1 MVRFRT
7 LGCYPLTGAV
17 ESSAT
22 TLPEI
27 IQEMLLTRTSE
38 RQGRV
43 IDHDQA
49 GSMEE
54 TSGLFLRVRSM
65 SHQSDLIS
73 EDILAY
79 LGQHERKELLRF
91 LTCGN
96 VDDGKSTLIGRLL
109 HDSKMIYEDHLEAI
123 TRDSKKVG
131 TTGDDVDLA
140 LLVDGLQAE
149 REQGITIDV
158 AYRYFSTAKRKFII
172 ADTPGH
178 EQYTRNMATGA
189 STCDLAIILI
199 DARYG
204 VQTQTRRHSFIA
216 SLLGIRHIVVAINKM
231 DLKDFDQ
238 GVFEQI
244 KADYLAF
251 AEKIGLK
258 TSSLH
263 FVPMSA
269 LKGDNVVNKS
279 ERSPWYAGQSLM
291 EILETVEIAAD
302 RNLDDMRFP
311 VQYVNRP
318 NLNFRGFAGTLASG
332 VVRKG
337 DEVVALPSGKGSKV
351 KSIVTFEGE
360 LEQAGPGQAV
370 TLTLEDEIDVSR
382 GDMLVHADNRPL
394 VTDGFDAMLVWMAE
408 EPMLPGKKY
417 DIKRATSY
425 VPGSIP
431 SIVHKV
437 DVNTLERTPGSE
449 LKLNE
454 IARVKVSLDAPIAL
468 DGYEQNRTT
477 GAFIV
482 IDRLTNG
489 TVGAGMIVSAPPAAH
504 GSSAHHGSNAHVT
517 REERAGR
524 FGQQPATVLF
534 SGLSGAGKSTLAYA
548 VAQAVR
554 YGPRGLRAGRAE
566 PAPRPEQGV
575 AAGPRRTHRELA
587 AYRPCRQAVQRG
599 RVDQP
604 LRLRRAERGRAR
616 AGQGADRRRAPD
628 HRLCRRRRRS
638 AANAIPRGCMRR
650 ARTISPASPSLR
662 RAAGCRPGDR
672 YPVAERRGRRE
683 AGARPV
689 ARTPGDLIV
698 SQP

>member
-1 MVRFRT
+1 
-7 LGCYPLTGAV
+7 
-17 ESSAT
+17 
-22 TLPEI
+22 
-27 IQEMLLTRTSE
+27 
-38 RQGRV
+38 
-43 IDHDQA
+43 
-49 GSMEE
+49 
-54 TSGLFLRVRSM
+54 M

-73 EDILAY
+73 QDILAY
-79 LGQHERKELLRF
+79 LAQHERKELLRF

-123 TRDSKKVG
+123 SRDSKKVG
-131 TTGDDVDLA
+131 TTGDDIDLA

-216 SLLGIRHIVVAINKM
+216 SLLGIKHIVVAVNKM

-251 AEKIGLK
+251 AEKIGLRP
-258 TSSLH
+258 TTLE

-279 ERSPWYAGQSLM
+279 ERSPWYTGQSLM
-291 EILETVEIAAD
+291 EILESVEVAGD
-302 RNLDDMRFP
+302 RNFDDLRFP

-332 VVRKG
+332 IVRKG
-337 DEVVALPSGKGSKV
+337 DEVMALPSGKTSKV

-360 LEQAGPGQAV
+360 LEHAGPGQAI

-382 GDMLVHADNRPL
+382 GDMLVHADNRPQ
-394 VTDGFDAMLVWMAE
+394 VSDSFEAMLVWLGE

-431 SIVHKV
+431 SIVHRV
-437 DVNTLERTPGSE
+437 DVNTLEQGAASE

-454 IARVKVSLDAPIAL
+454 IGRVKVALDAPIAL
-468 DGYEQNRTT
+468 DGYEYNRTT

-489 TVGAGMIVSAPPAAH
+489 TVGAGMIIADPVAH
-504 GSSAHHGSNAHVT
+504 GGGQHGRLAHVST
-517 REERAGR
+517 EERASR

-548 VAQAVR
+548 VERKLFDMGRAVYVLDGQNLR
-554 YGPRGLRAGRAE
+554 HDLNKGLPQDRAGRAE
-566 PAPRPEQGV
+566 
-575 AAGPRRTHRELA
+575 
-587 AYRPCRQAVQRG
+587 
-599 RVDQP
+599 
-604 LRLRRAERGRAR
+604 
-616 AGQGADRRRAPD
+616 
-628 HRLCRRRRRS
+628 
-638 AANAIPRGCMRR
+638 NW
-650 ARTISPASPSLR
+650 R
-662 RAAGCRPGDR
+662 RAAHVARQFNEAGLIALAAFVAPDAEGREQAKALIGSERLVTVYVQASPQIC
-672 YPVAERRGRRE
+672 AERDPQGLYAAGGDNIPGEGFPYDVPLDADLVIDTQTQSVEEGVKAVLDLLRSRG
-683 AGARPV
+683 A
-689 ARTPGDLIV
+689 I
-698 SQP
+698 

>member
-1 MVRFRT
+1 
-7 LGCYPLTGAV
+7 
-17 ESSAT
+17 
-22 TLPEI
+22 
-27 IQEMLLTRTSE
+27 
-38 RQGRV
+38 
-43 IDHDQA
+43 
-49 GSMEE
+49 
-54 TSGLFLRVRSM
+54 M

-73 EDILAY
+73 QDILAY
-79 LGQHERKELLRF
+79 LAQHERKELLRF

-131 TTGDDVDLA
+131 TTGDEVDLA

-189 STCDLAIILI
+189 STCDLAIILV

-204 VQTQTRRHSFIA
+204 VQTQTRRHSYIA
-216 SLLGIRHIVVAINKM
+216 SLLGIKHIVVAINKM

-238 GVFEQI
+238 GVFESI
-244 KADYLAF
+244 KADYLQF
-251 AEKIGLK
+251 AERIKLNP
-258 TSSLH
+258 TSIH

-279 ERSPWYAGQSLM
+279 ERSPWYTGQSLM
-291 EILETVEIAAD
+291 EILETVEVAGD
-302 RNLDDMRFP
+302 RNFADMRFP

-332 VVRKG
+332 VVHKG
-337 DEVVALPSGKGSKV
+337 DEVVVLPSGKGSKV

-360 LEQAGPGQAV
+360 LEQAGPGQAI

-382 GDMLVHADNRPL
+382 GDMLVHADNRPQ
-394 VTDGFDAMLVWMAE
+394 VTDGFDAMLVWMSE

-425 VPGSIP
+425 VPGSIA
-431 SIVHKV
+431 SIAHKV
-437 DVNTLERTPGSE
+437 DVNTLEEGAASD
-449 LKLNE
+449 LQLNE
-454 IARVKVSLDAPIAL
+454 IAKVKISLDAPIAL
-468 DGYEQNRTT
+468 DGYESNRTT

-489 TVGAGMIVSAPPAAH
+489 TVGAGMIIAAPVAAGGQGIH
-504 GSSAHHGSNAHVT
+504 GESAHVST
-517 REERAGR
+517 EERAAR
-524 FGQQPATVLF
+524 FGQKPATVLF

-548 VAQAVR
+548 VERKLFDMGRAVYVLDGQNLR
-554 YGPRGLRAGRAE
+554 HDLNKGLPQDRAGRTE
-566 PAPRPEQGV
+566 
-575 AAGPRRTHRELA
+575 
-587 AYRPCRQAVQRG
+587 
-599 RVDQP
+599 
-604 LRLRRAERGRAR
+604 
-616 AGQGADRRRAPD
+616 
-628 HRLCRRRRRS
+628 
-638 AANAIPRGCMRR
+638 NW
-650 ARTISPASPSLR
+650 R
-662 RAAGCRPGDR
+662 RAAH
-672 YPVAERRGRRE
+672 VARQFNE
-683 AGARPV
+683 AGLLTLAAFV
-689 ARTPGDLIV
+689 APDAEGREQAKVLIGNDRLITVYVQASPQICRERDPQGLYAADQDNIPGESFPYDVPLNADLVIDTQ
-698 SQP
+698 SQSVEEGVKAVLDLLRSRGAI

>member
-1 MVRFRT
+1 
-7 LGCYPLTGAV
+7 
-17 ESSAT
+17 
-22 TLPEI
+22 
-27 IQEMLLTRTSE
+27 
-38 RQGRV
+38 
-43 IDHDQA
+43 
-49 GSMEE
+49 
-54 TSGLFLRVRSM
+54 M
-65 SHQSDLIS
+65 SHQSELIS
-73 EDILAY
+73 QDILAY
-79 LGQHERKELLRF
+79 LAQHERKELLRF

-131 TTGDDVDLA
+131 TTGDEVDLA

-199 DARYG
+199 DARHG
-204 VQTQTRRHSFIA
+204 VQTQTRRHSYIA
-216 SLLGIRHIVVAINKM
+216 TLLGIRHIVVAVNKM
-231 DLKDFDQ
+231 DLMNFDQ
-238 GVFEQI
+238 AVFEKI

-251 AEKIGLK
+251 AERLGMRP
-258 TSSLH
+258 TTLH
-263 FVPMSA
+263 FVPLSA
-269 LKGDNVVNKS
+269 LKGDNVVNRS
-279 ERSPWYAGQSLM
+279 ERSPWYDGQSLM
-291 EILETVEIAAD
+291 EILETVEIAGD
-302 RNLDDMRFP
+302 RNLEDMRFP

-332 VVRKG
+332 IVRKG
-337 DEVVALPSGKGSKV
+337 DEIAALPSGKTSRI
-351 KSIVTFEGE
+351 KSIVTYEGE
-360 LEQAGPGQAV
+360 LEQAGPGQAI

-394 VTDGFDAMLVWMAE
+394 VTDSFEAMLVWMAE

-437 DVNTLERTPGSE
+437 DVNTLEEGPASS
-449 LKLNE
+449 LQLNE

-468 DGYEQNRTT
+468 DGYAQNRTT

-489 TVGAGMIVSAPPAAH
+489 SVGAGMIISEPLH
-504 GSSAHHGSNAHVT
+504 GRHGAHHGALAHVSS
-517 REERAGR
+517 EERAAR

-548 VAQAVR
+548 VERKLFDMGRAVYVLDGQNLR
-554 YGPRGLRAGRAE
+554 HDLNKGLPQDRAGRAE
-566 PAPRPEQGV
+566 
-575 AAGPRRTHRELA
+575 
-587 AYRPCRQAVQRG
+587 
-599 RVDQP
+599 
-604 LRLRRAERGRAR
+604 
-616 AGQGADRRRAPD
+616 
-628 HRLCRRRRRS
+628 
-638 AANAIPRGCMRR
+638 NW
-650 ARTISPASPSLR
+650 R
-662 RAAGCRPGDR
+662 RAAH
-672 YPVAERRGRRE
+672 VARQFNE
-683 AGARPV
+683 AGMIALAAFVAPDAEGREKARALIGPERLITV
-689 ARTPGDLIV
+689 YVQASPQVCRERDPQGLYAAGGDNIPGESFPYDVPLDADLVIDTQSTTV
-698 SQP
+698 EEGVRQVIELLRSRGAI

>member
-1 MVRFRT
+1 
-7 LGCYPLTGAV
+7 
-17 ESSAT
+17 
-22 TLPEI
+22 
-27 IQEMLLTRTSE
+27 
-38 RQGRV
+38 
-43 IDHDQA
+43 
-49 GSMEE
+49 
-54 TSGLFLRVRSM
+54 M

-131 TTGDDVDLA
+131 TTGDDIDLA

-189 STCDLAIILI
+189 STCDLAIILV

-204 VQTQTRRHSFIA
+204 VQTQTRRHSYIA
-216 SLLGIRHIVVAINKM
+216 SLLGIKHIVVAINKM
-231 DLKDFDQ
+231 DLKGFDE
-238 GVFEQI
+238 GVFEEI
-244 KADYLAF
+244 KADYLKF
-251 AEKIGLK
+251 AEGIALK
-258 TSSLH
+258 PSSLH

-269 LKGDNVVNKS
+269 LKGDNVVNRS
-279 ERSPWYAGQSLM
+279 ERSPWYTGQSLM
-291 EILETVEIAAD
+291 EILETVEVSGD
-302 RNLDDMRFP
+302 RNLTDLRFP

-332 VVRKG
+332 VVHKG
-337 DEVVALPSGKGSKV
+337 DEVVVLPSGKSSRV

-370 TLTLEDEIDVSR
+370 TLTMEDEIDISR
-382 GDMLVHADNRPL
+382 GDLLVHADNVPT
-394 VTDGFDAMLVWMAE
+394 VTDSFDAMLVWMAE

-425 VPGSIP
+425 VPGSIA

-437 DVNTLERTPGSE
+437 DVNTLAEGPGSA
-449 LKLNE
+449 LALNE
-454 IARVKVSLDAPIAL
+454 IGRVKVALDSAIAL
-468 DGYEQNRTT
+468 DGYDSNRTT

-489 TVGAGMIVSAPPAAH
+489 TVGAGMIIAPPVVPHGAA
-504 GSSAHHGSNAHVT
+504 GHHGKLAHVAT
-517 REERAGR
+517 EERALR
-524 FGQQPATVLF
+524 FGQKPATVLF

-548 VAQAVR
+548 VERKLFDMGRAVFVLDGQNLR
-554 YGPRGLRAGRAE
+554 HDLNKGLPQDRAGRTENWRRA
-566 PAPRPEQGV
+566 AHV
-575 AAGPRRTHRELA
+575 ARQFNEAGLLTLA
-587 AYRPCRQAVQRG
+587 AFVAPDAEGREQAKA
-599 RVDQP
+599 
-604 LRLRRAERGRAR
+604 LI
-616 AGQGADRRRAPD
+616 GADR
-628 HRLCRRRRRS
+628 LL
-638 AANAIPRGCMRR
+638 
-650 ARTISPASPSLR
+650 TVYVQASPQACRERDPQGLYAADGDNIPGESFPYDVPLNADLVVDTQSVSLEEGVKQVLELLR
-662 RAAGCRPGDR
+662 S
-672 YPVAERRGRRE
+672 RG
-683 AGARPV
+683 A
-689 ARTPGDLIV
+689 I
-698 SQP
+698 

>member
-1 MVRFRT
+1 
-7 LGCYPLTGAV
+7 
-17 ESSAT
+17 
-22 TLPEI
+22 
-27 IQEMLLTRTSE
+27 
-38 RQGRV
+38 
-43 IDHDQA
+43 
-49 GSMEE
+49 
-54 TSGLFLRVRSM
+54 M

-79 LGQHERKELLRF
+79 LAQHERKELLRF

-131 TTGDDVDLA
+131 TTGEDVDLA

-189 STCDLAIILI
+189 STCDLAIILV

-204 VQTQTRRHSFIA
+204 VQTQTRRHSYIA
-216 SLLGIRHIVVAINKM
+216 SLLGIKHIVVAINKM

-238 GVFEQI
+238 GVFESI

-251 AEKIGLK
+251 ADKINLNP
-258 TSSLH
+258 TTLA

-279 ERSPWYAGQSLM
+279 ERSPWYTGQSLM
-291 EILETVEIAAD
+291 EILETVEVAAD
-302 RNLDDMRFP
+302 RNFNDLRFP

-318 NLNFRGFAGTLASG
+318 NLNFRGFAGTIASG

-337 DEVVALPSGKGSKV
+337 DEIIALPSGKGSKV
-351 KSIVTFEGE
+351 KSIVTYEGE
-360 LEQAGPGQAV
+360 LEQAGPGQAI

-382 GDMLVHADNRPL
+382 GDMLVHADNAPQ
-394 VTDGFDAMLVWMAE
+394 VTDSFEAMVVWMAE

-431 SIVHKV
+431 SITHKV
-437 DVNTLERTPGSE
+437 DVNTLEHSAASS
-449 LKLNE
+449 LALNE

-468 DGYEQNRTT
+468 DDYADNRTT
-477 GAFIV
+477 GAFIIV
-482 IDRLTNG
+482 DRLTNG
-489 TVGAGMIVSAPPAAH
+489 TVGAGMIIAPKAD
-504 GSSAHHGSNAHVT
+504 GSHTAQHAHVT
-517 REERAGR
+517 REERAER

-548 VAQAVR
+548 VERKLFDMGRAVYVLDGQNLRHDLNKGLAQD
-554 YGPRGLRAGRAE
+554 RAGRTE
-566 PAPRPEQGV
+566 
-575 AAGPRRTHRELA
+575 
-587 AYRPCRQAVQRG
+587 
-599 RVDQP
+599 
-604 LRLRRAERGRAR
+604 
-616 AGQGADRRRAPD
+616 
-628 HRLCRRRRRS
+628 
-638 AANAIPRGCMRR
+638 NW
-650 ARTISPASPSLR
+650 R
-662 RAAGCRPGDR
+662 RAAHVARQFNEAGLLTLAAFVAPSAEGREQAKTLIGNERLITVYVQASPQVC
-672 YPVAERRGRRE
+672 AERDPQGLYAAGGDNIPGESFPYDVPLDADLVIDTQTESVEEGVKKVLALLRERG
-683 AGARPV
+683 A
-689 ARTPGDLIV
+689 I
-698 SQP
+698 

>member
-1 MVRFRT
+1 
-7 LGCYPLTGAV
+7 
-17 ESSAT
+17 
-22 TLPEI
+22 
-27 IQEMLLTRTSE
+27 
-38 RQGRV
+38 
-43 IDHDQA
+43 
-49 GSMEE
+49 
-54 TSGLFLRVRSM
+54 M
-65 SHQSDLIS
+65 SHQSELIS
-73 EDILAY
+73 EDIHAY
-79 LGQHERKELLRF
+79 LAQHERKELLRF

-123 TRDSKKVG
+123 TRDSKKSG
-131 TTGDDVDLA
+131 TTGEEVDLA

-216 SLLGIRHIVVAINKM
+216 SLLGIKHIVVAINKM

-251 AEKIGLK
+251 AEKIDLRP
-258 TSSLH
+258 TTLE

-279 ERSPWYAGQSLM
+279 ERSPWYSGQSLM
-291 EILETVEIAAD
+291 EILESVEVAGD
-302 RNLDDMRFP
+302 RNFDDLRFP

-332 VVRKG
+332 IVRKG
-337 DEVVALPSGKGSKV
+337 DEVIALPSGKGSRV
-351 KSIVTFEGE
+351 KSIVTYEGE
-360 LEQAGPGQAV
+360 LEQAGPGQAI

-382 GDMLVHADNRPL
+382 GDMLVHADNRPQ
-394 VTDGFDAMLVWMAE
+394 VVDTFDAMLVWMAE

-425 VPGSIP
+425 VPGSIA
-431 SIVHKV
+431 SITHRV
-437 DVNTLERTPGSE
+437 DVNTLEQGAASS
-449 LKLNE
+449 LQLNE
-454 IARVKVSLDAPIAL
+454 IGKVKVALDAPIAL
-468 DGYEQNRTT
+468 DGYEHNRTT
-477 GAFIV
+477 GAFII

-489 TVGAGMIVSAPPAAH
+489 TVGAGMIIADAS
-504 GSSAHHGSNAHVT
+504 SSAHHADSGHVST
-517 REERAGR
+517 AERASR

-548 VAQAVR
+548 VERKLFDMGRAVYVLDGQNLR
-554 YGPRGLRAGRAE
+554 HDLNKGLPQDRAGRTE
-566 PAPRPEQGV
+566 
-575 AAGPRRTHRELA
+575 
-587 AYRPCRQAVQRG
+587 
-599 RVDQP
+599 
-604 LRLRRAERGRAR
+604 
-616 AGQGADRRRAPD
+616 
-628 HRLCRRRRRS
+628 
-638 AANAIPRGCMRR
+638 NW
-650 ARTISPASPSLR
+650 R
-662 RAAGCRPGDR
+662 RAAHVARQFNEAGLLTLAAFVAPDAEGREQAKVLIG
-672 YPVAERRGRRE
+672 AERLITVYVQASPQVCAERDPQGLYAAAGDNIPGESFPYDVPLNADLVIDTQSVSVEEGVKQVLAVLRTRG
-683 AGARPV
+683 A
-689 ARTPGDLIV
+689 I
-698 SQP
+698 

>member
-1 MVRFRT
+1 
-7 LGCYPLTGAV
+7 
-17 ESSAT
+17 
-22 TLPEI
+22 
-27 IQEMLLTRTSE
+27 
-38 RQGRV
+38 
-43 IDHDQA
+43 
-49 GSMEE
+49 
-54 TSGLFLRVRSM
+54 M

-73 EDILAY
+73 QDILAY
-79 LGQHERKELLRF
+79 LAQHERKELLRF

-189 STCDLAIILI
+189 STCDLAIILV

-204 VQTQTRRHSFIA
+204 VQTQTRRHSYIA

-238 GVFEQI
+238 GVFESI
-244 KADYLAF
+244 KADYLQF
-251 AEKIGLK
+251 AERIGLK
-258 TSSLH
+258 PSSLH

-269 LKGDNVVNKS
+269 LKGDNVVNRS
-279 ERSPWYAGQSLM
+279 ERSPWYTGQPLM
-291 EILETVEIAAD
+291 EILESVEISGD

-318 NLNFRGFAGTLASG
+318 NLNFRGFSGTLASG
-332 VVRKG
+332 VVHKG
-337 DEVVALPSGKGSKV
+337 DEVVALPSGKGSRV

-360 LEQAGPGQAV
+360 LEQAGPGQAI

-394 VTDGFDAMLVWMAE
+394 VSDAFDAMLVWMSE

-431 SIVHKV
+431 SITHKV
-437 DVNTLERTPGSE
+437 DVNTLEQASASS
-449 LKLNE
+449 LQLNE

-489 TVGAGMIVSAPPAAH
+489 TVGAGMIIAEPQSGAGHRDSLGHVS
-504 GSSAHHGSNAHVT
+504 S
-517 REERAGR
+517 EERAAR

-534 SGLSGAGKSTLAYA
+534 TGLSGAGKSTLAYA
-548 VAQAVR
+548 VERKLFDAGRAVYVLDGQNLR
-554 YGPRGLRAGRAE
+554 HDLNKGLPQDRAGRTE
-566 PAPRPEQGV
+566 
-575 AAGPRRTHRELA
+575 
-587 AYRPCRQAVQRG
+587 
-599 RVDQP
+599 
-604 LRLRRAERGRAR
+604 
-616 AGQGADRRRAPD
+616 
-628 HRLCRRRRRS
+628 
-638 AANAIPRGCMRR
+638 NW
-650 ARTISPASPSLR
+650 R
-662 RAAGCRPGDR
+662 RAAH
-672 YPVAERRGRRE
+672 VARQFNE
-683 AGARPV
+683 AGLLTLAAFV
-689 ARTPGDLIV
+689 APDAEGREQAKSLIGPERLITVYVQASPQACRERDPQGLYAAGQDNIPGESFPYDIPLNADLVVDTQSLSVEEGAKAVLDLLRSRGLI
-698 SQP
+698 